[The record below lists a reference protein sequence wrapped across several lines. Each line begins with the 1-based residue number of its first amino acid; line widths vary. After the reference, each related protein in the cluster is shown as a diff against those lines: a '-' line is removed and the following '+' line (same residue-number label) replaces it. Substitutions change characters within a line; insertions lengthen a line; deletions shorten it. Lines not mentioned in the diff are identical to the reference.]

1 MEWRRM
7 ERRRNGIREERD
19 EKDESLERRDK
30 GVLERKRNVIE
41 EEREE
46 KDWDRRGKK
55 GGGME
60 YCKR

>member
-7 ERRRNGIREERD
+7 ERRTNGIGEERD
-19 EKDESLERRDK
+19 EKDERLEMRDK

-46 KDWDRRGKK
+46 KDWGRI
-55 GGGME
+55 
-60 YCKR
+60 